1 MIIKRNLIFLPALL
15 MDMSTNSAILGMT
28 FYASKLGASSLTIGI
43 TASISTLLYVIFSRI
58 FGKLSDRV
66 GRKKVPQIASLCFSI
81 LYFFLPNIKSL
92 QPLVVFFP
100 LTGFFLSAF
109 WSPYEAWIGEI
120 SDGRPLEK
128 RVRMFNLA
136 WTIGVMIGNAIS
148 GYAYELDYKIPF
160 YFASSGAFVA
170 MLIVSFYSKPDIRNN
185 HIGSSNNIKNDEN
198 DIPAYIRMKFLYMS
212 WIAIFFAWV
221 TLGVLR
227 YIFPKLI
234 SDLGILPR
242 YYGILMLIW
251 SGTQVFTFYVL
262 GATKKWHYRIEFS
275 FVCQMLGCIGF
286 LIIYITNYPILWG
299 IALMLFGVQTGMV
312 YFSSLYYSLCG
323 HIDTGNK
330 SGWHE
335 SILSSGA
342 FIGPFIAGAIA
353 KYVGIK
359 SPYMFCVFVILTG
372 LLSQFLL
379 MRSNWFKRK
388 IGSISLECEDENN

>member
-15 MDMSTNSAILGMT
+15 MDMSTNGAILGMT
-28 FYASKLGASSLTIGI
+28 FYASKLGASSLIIGI
-43 TASISTLLYVIFSRI
+43 TASISTFLYVVFSRV

-66 GRKKVPQIASLCFSI
+66 GRKRVPQIASLCFSI
-81 LYFFLPNIKSL
+81 LYFLMPNIKSL
-92 QPLVVFFP
+92 QPLVIFFP

-148 GYAYELDYKIPF
+148 GYAYEWDYRIPF
-160 YFASSGAFVA
+160 YFASCGSFIA
-170 MLIVSFYSKPDIRNN
+170 MVIVSLHSKPIV
-185 HIGSSNNIKNDEN
+185 NNIHNENLENGKDEN
-198 DIPAYIRMKFLYMS
+198 DIPSYMKRKFLYMS

-234 SDLGILPR
+234 NDLGILPR

-251 SGTQVFTFYVL
+251 SGTQVFMFYIL
-262 GATKKWHYRIEFS
+262 GATKKWHYKIEFS
-275 FVCQMLGCIGF
+275 IVCQMLGCIGF
-286 LIIYITNYPILWG
+286 FIIYITNYPIFWG
-299 IALMLFGVQTGMV
+299 IALVFFGIQTGMV

-323 HIDTGNK
+323 HTDTGNK

-342 FIGPFIAGAIA
+342 FIGPFIAGAMA
-353 KYVGIK
+353 KYIGIK

-372 LLSQFLL
+372 LLTQFFL
-379 MRSNWFKRK
+379 MRSNWFKKK
-388 IGSISLECEDENN
+388 IGSLNLECENENN

>member
-1 MIIKRNLIFLPALL
+1 MTIKRNLIFLPALL
-15 MDMSTNSAILGMT
+15 MDMSTNGAILGMT
-28 FYASKLGASSLTIGI
+28 FYASKLGASPLIIGI
-43 TASISTLLYVIFSRI
+43 TASTSTLLYVIFSRI

-66 GRKKVPQIASLCFSI
+66 GRKRVPQIASLCFSI
-81 LYFFLPNIKSL
+81 LYFLMPNIKTL
-92 QPLVVFFP
+92 PFLVIFFP

-109 WSPYEAWIGEI
+109 WSPYEAWMGEI

-148 GYAYELDYKIPF
+148 GYAYEWDHRIPF
-160 YFASSGAFVA
+160 YFASCGSFIA
-170 MLIVSFYSKPDIRNN
+170 MTIVSLHSKPIVNN
-185 HIGSSNNIKNDEN
+185 VPIDKAENNKDDDNNI
-198 DIPAYIRMKFLYMS
+198 PSYMRMKFLYMS
-212 WIAIFFAWV
+212 WIAIFFAWI

-251 SGTQVFTFYVL
+251 SGTQVFMFYIL

-275 FVCQMLGCIGF
+275 IICQILGCIGF
-286 LIIYITNYPILWG
+286 FIIYITNYPIIWG
-299 IALMLFGVQTGMV
+299 IALMFFGIQTGMV

-323 HIDTGNK
+323 HADTGNK

-342 FIGPFIAGAIA
+342 FIGPFIAGAMA
-353 KYVGIK
+353 KYIGIK

-372 LLSQFLL
+372 LLTQIFL
-379 MRSNWFKRK
+379 MRSNWFNKK
-388 IGSISLECEDENN
+388 IGNLNMECKDENN